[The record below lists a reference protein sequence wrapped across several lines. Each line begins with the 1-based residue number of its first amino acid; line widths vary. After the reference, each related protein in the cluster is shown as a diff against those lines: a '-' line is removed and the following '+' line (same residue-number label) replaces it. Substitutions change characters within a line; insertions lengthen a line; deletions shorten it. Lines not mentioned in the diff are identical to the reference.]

1 MVVDYAKSLLN
12 GLGDVFAMFRSIFD
26 CLPMAVQA
34 LIYLAFGGFIL
45 LCILRPIVIGGGS

>member
-1 MVVDYAKSLLN
+1 MVVDYARSLLD
-12 GLGDVFAMFRSIFD
+12 GLGEVFAMFRSIFD